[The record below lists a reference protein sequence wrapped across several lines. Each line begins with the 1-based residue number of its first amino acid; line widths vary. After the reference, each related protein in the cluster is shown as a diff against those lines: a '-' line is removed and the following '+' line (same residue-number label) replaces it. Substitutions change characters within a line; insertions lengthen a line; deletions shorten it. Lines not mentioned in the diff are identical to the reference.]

1 VTTANTATSPDGG
14 RSSPSRSF
22 TRKSRGYD
30 HPPREKWSNELRL
43 LFITGRTMRLDDY
56 VVAPEERG
64 WRCTPLEA
72 LAGRAPKKL
81 IADDRIR
88 DLVIKS
94 DRLREG
100 QPVWLSMPNSTLQSS
115 IG

>member
-1 VTTANTATSPDGG
+1 
-14 RSSPSRSF
+14 
-22 TRKSRGYD
+22 
-30 HPPREKWSNELRL
+30 
-43 LFITGRTMRLDDY
+43 MRLDDY
-56 VVAPEERG
+56 VVAPEEKG

-72 LAGRAPKKL
+72 LAGRAPKEL

-100 QPVWLSMPNSTLQSS
+100 QPV
-115 IG
+115 